1 MARQLGPRLGIAL
14 GSGSA
19 RGLAH
24 IGVLRQLG
32 RLGIQPDIVCGSSAG
47 SLIGAV
53 SVLGRADELSA
64 WIQQLSRTD
73 ILRFMDIKLA
83 ASGGFAR
90 GDNLIEHLKRNFGNP
105 LIEQL
110 PIDFAAVATD
120 LATGREIWLQSGP
133 VWDAVRASMA
143 FPGLFT
149 PVALRQHWLVDGG
162 LVNPVPVSI
171 CRAMGADIIIAVNLN
186 GNIVG
191 RAAHTRAAPV
201 AEPPPASGGPQDQE
215 DPDFL
220 DRLSNNIKEK
230 AQPLLEHWR
239 NRERDDVP
247 AIFDVLA
254 GSVNIM
260 QDRIT
265 RSRLAGEPAD
275 VVLSPRL
282 RDVGLM
288 EFSRA
293 AECIEEGEACVRR
306 HQSELLDVIGSGK
319 RGSS

>member
-1 MARQLGPRLGIAL
+1 MAQQFKPKLGIAL

-32 RLGIQPDIVCGSSAG
+32 RLGIRPDIICGSSAG

-53 SVLGRADELSA
+53 SVLGRADELSD
-64 WIQQLSRTD
+64 WIQRLSKTD

-83 ASGGFAR
+83 ASGGFAK
-90 GDNLIEHLKRNFGNP
+90 GDNLIDYLKRSFGNP
-105 LIEQL
+105 LIEEL
-110 PIDFAAVATD
+110 STGFAAVATD
-120 LATGREIWLQSGP
+120 LSTGREIWLQSGP
-133 VWDAVRASMA
+133 IWDAVRASMA

-149 PVALRQHWLVDGG
+149 PVALRHHWLVDGG

-171 CRAMGADIIIAVNLN
+171 CRAMGADITIAVNLN

-191 RAAHTRAAPV
+191 RTTQINEAPGKKPRPGPPEMRAP
-201 AEPPPASGGPQDQE
+201 E

-220 DRLSNNIKEK
+220 NRLSSNIMGR

-239 NRERDDVP
+239 NREKDDVP

-288 EFSRA
+288 EFSRT
-293 AECIEEGEACVRR
+293 AECIEEGEACVRQR
-306 HQSELLDVIGSGK
+306 QNEILDVIGSAGL
-319 RGSS
+319 GGG